1 VTFWFDLGGAAGVIS
16 LEEMKIMVVGYQ
28 ERLMV
33 KLVVVLERLWI
44 NGLTSR
50 WLGFGTPFRTIS
62 VY

>member
-44 NGLTSR
+44 NGLLVYVR
-50 WLGFGTPFRTIS
+50 RKRDNQEYFG
-62 VY
+62 Y

>member
-1 VTFWFDLGGAAGVIS
+1 VIS

-62 VY
+62 VC